1 MWAPLPTDPRAAAR
15 VPSEGP
21 RVAQC
26 SVSGYSDAPCVS
38 WRRVAETV
46 DDDTIQAS
54 HQEFADMIATYR
66 ETVTL
71 TLDELRKRGLVEL
84 GRRSVRIVDA
94 EALQAVAEE

>member
-1 MWAPLPTDPRAAAR
+1 
-15 VPSEGP
+15 
-21 RVAQC
+21 
-26 SVSGYSDAPCVS
+26 
-38 WRRVAETV
+38 
-46 DDDTIQAS
+46 
-54 HQEFADMIATYR
+54 MIATYR